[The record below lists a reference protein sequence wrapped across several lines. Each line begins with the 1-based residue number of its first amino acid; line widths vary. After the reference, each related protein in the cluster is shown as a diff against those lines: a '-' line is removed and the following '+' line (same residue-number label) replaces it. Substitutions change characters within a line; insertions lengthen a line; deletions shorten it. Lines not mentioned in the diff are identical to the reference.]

1 MSELTK
7 RLQILLSPEQ
17 YKKLELYAKKERKSV
32 ASVIREA
39 VDKMLSQR
47 TKSEKKK
54 AVERM
59 VARELP
65 VEDWKKMEEEIMKG
79 AIS

>member
-17 YKKLELYAKKERKSV
+17 YIKLELYAKKERKSV

-59 VARELP
+59 LARELP
-65 VEDWKKMEEEIMKG
+65 VEEWEKMEEEIMKG

>member
-17 YKKLELYAKKERKSV
+17 YRKLELYAKKRKKSV

-39 VDKMLSQR
+39 IEKLLHER
-47 TKSEKKK
+47 TKLEKKK

-59 VARELP
+59 LSRELP
-65 VEDWKKMEEEIMKG
+65 IDDWEKMEEEIMKG
-79 AIS
+79 AIL